1 MLRCVSSE
9 RPEANEHLTLDQ
21 RISLMNHGSN
31 LLKACIALLLTT
43 SIVMAGAQNA
53 PERSQKRKSADPPFS
68 LKVTTTGML
77 TLSIKA
83 ADTPLARIAEELSKR
98 LGAPVFVGPSLKE
111 RITNVQFEDLAL
123 EPSLNQLAPA
133 VYIDYEVNSAPGAPP
148 RPVGVYLYGYEDPPP
163 GTNQVI
169 KGNSEVLFI
178 EGHTEDLGDAGAKED
193 ESLRVAFENN
203 NLTVRAKQQPISIVL
218 HKIASELG
226 IPFEMKEDGTEL
238 VDVNI
243 NKMPVEDAFQLISP
257 NARLYMRA
265 DLQRLERRAFRI
277 ILVEGTGESLRSD
290 RDANN

>member
-1 MLRCVSSE
+1 
-9 RPEANEHLTLDQ
+9 
-21 RISLMNHGSN
+21 MNQGSN

-53 PERSQKRKSADPPFS
+53 LEQSPKRKPADPPFS
-68 LKVTTTGML
+68 LKVSTEGML
-77 TLSIKA
+77 TLSVKA
-83 ADTPLARIAEELSKR
+83 ADTPLARIAQELSKR

-148 RPVGVYLYGYEDPPP
+148 RAVGVYLYGYEDSPPS
-163 GTNQVI
+163 TNQVI
-169 KGNSEVLFI
+169 KGNSEALLI
-178 EGHTEDLGDAGAKED
+178 EGHTEDFGDPANGD

-203 NLTVRAKQQPISIVL
+203 NLTVRAKQQPIALVL

-238 VDVNI
+238 VDVNV

-257 NARLYMRA
+257 NARLYVRA

-277 ILVEGTGESLRSD
+277 ILVGGD
-290 RDANN
+290 R